1 MFVGKETDM
10 TKFSRDQPFMKRH
23 DAPRDRSS
31 AHRAR
36 KDAMRTRWFV
46 GALVIIS
53 AAALVAC
60 SGSSKGTATSA
71 PLPGLGVELPASQ
84 IPWNE
89 VGPGWILAA
98 WNPTPV
104 LDPGQTPSAG
114 QPTAAPV
121 TLYLLDPAGGRY
133 AITTFPPS
141 KGAGPDDPSHTPQLA
156 DWSGD
161 GRHALFEEFVDA
173 GGKTTVTEVD
183 LATGAKQT
191 FTAPAYTSVA
201 YSRPTAQAIL
211 ESYSDSSSNGYTSTL
226 ERVDLSGTKQLTFPI
241 NQLGAAGKFNDAY
254 LQTPDGTQLVLGAE
268 NGMVVMG
275 HDGVVARQ
283 LPMPGPYSRCRP
295 VRWWTS
301 TVILAACD
309 IPPPQSGPVGG
320 SESQLWQVPLAGGAP
335 TAFTSVNGQDLGYQN
350 AWQLPSG
357 TFLDD
362 VPGCGG
368 DGLLFRLAA
377 DLQTTQVDVPG
388 VAHGKTVV
396 AIGVT
401 ADKLVLMTR
410 GNCGSPH
417 TSLRTYD
424 PAANTSTVLLGAPLN
439 GGDVT
444 RAILYPIP

>member
-1 MFVGKETDM
+1 MGSMRGFVG
-10 TKFSRDQPFMKRH
+10 
-23 DAPRDRSS
+23 
-31 AHRAR
+31 
-36 KDAMRTRWFV
+36 
-46 GALVIIS
+46 GLVIIS

-71 PLPGLGVELPASQ
+71 GPSARAPLPALGVELPASQ
-84 IPWNE
+84 IPWNQ
-89 VGPGWILAA
+89 VGPGWILAT
-98 WNPTPV
+98 WNPTPG
-104 LDPGQTPSAG
+104 LNPGQTPPGG

-133 AITTFPPS
+133 AITTFAPS

-191 FTAPAYTSVA
+191 FTAPSYTSVT
-201 YSRPTAQAIL
+201 YSRPTGQAIL
-211 ESYSDSSSNGYTSTL
+211 LSDFDTSSGNYRTYRSTL
-226 ERVDLSGTKQLTFPI
+226 ERVDLSGTKQLTFPTD
-241 NQLGAAGKFNDAY
+241 QLGAAGKFNNAY
-254 LQTPDGTQLVLGAE
+254 LQTPDGKQLILGTD
-268 NGMVVMG
+268 NGMVVVG
-275 HDGVVARQ
+275 NDGVVARQ
-283 LPMPGPYSRCRP
+283 LPMPGPRSSCRP

-301 TVILAACD
+301 TVILAVCD
-309 IPPPQSGPVGG
+309 TPPPIPPAPVGA

-335 TAFTSVNGQDLGYQN
+335 TALTPVNGQGLGYLN

-357 TFLDD
+357 TFLDN

-368 DGLLFRLAA
+368 DGLLFRLTN
-377 DLQTTQVDVPG
+377 DMQTTQVDVPG
-388 VAHGKTVV
+388 VDHGKTVI

-401 ADKLVLMTR
+401 ADKLVLETR
-410 GNCGSPH
+410 TNCDSPA

-424 PAANTSTVLLGAPLN
+424 PAANTSTVLLGPPLN
-439 GGDVT
+439 GGDVHT
-444 RAILYPIP
+444 VILYPTP

>member
-1 MFVGKETDM
+1 
-10 TKFSRDQPFMKRH
+10 
-23 DAPRDRSS
+23 
-31 AHRAR
+31 
-36 KDAMRTRWFV
+36 MRGIV
-46 GALVIIS
+46 GALVTVC
-53 AAALVAC
+53 AGALVAC

-71 PLPGLGVELPASQ
+71 TPSARVPLPGLGVELPASQ
-84 IPWNE
+84 IPWSQ
-89 VGPGWILAA
+89 VGPGWILAS
-98 WNPTPV
+98 WSPTSG
-104 LDPGQTPSAG
+104 LDSGHSPPAG
-114 QPTAAPV
+114 LPTASPV

-141 KGAGPDDPSHTPQLA
+141 RGAGPDDPSRTPHLA

-161 GRHALFEEFVDA
+161 GRHALFEEFVGA
-173 GGKTTVTEVD
+173 GGKATVTEVD
-183 LATGAKQT
+183 LATGAKQI
-191 FTAPAYTSVA
+191 FTAPAYARVA
-201 YSRPTAQAIL
+201 YSRPTGQAIL
-211 ESYSDSSSNGYTSTL
+211 ESFSDSSSNGGYTHIL

-241 NQLGAAGKFNDAY
+241 DQLGAAGKFNDAY
-254 LQTPDGTQLVLGAE
+254 LQTPDGTQLVLGAD
-268 NGMVVMG
+268 NGMVVVG

-283 LPMPGPYSRCRP
+283 LPMPEPRSSCRP

-309 IPPPQSGPVGG
+309 ILPPPSGPVGG

-335 TAFTSVNGQDLGYQN
+335 TALTSVNGRDLGYQN

-368 DGLLFRLAA
+368 DGLLFRLTA
-377 DLQTTQVDVPG
+377 DMQTTQVDVPG

-396 AIGVT
+396 AVGVT

-410 GNCGSPH
+410 GNCGSPN

-424 PAANTSTVLLGAPLN
+424 PAANTSTVLLGPPLD
-439 GGDVT
+439 GGDVK
-444 RAILYPIP
+444 RAILYPTQ

>member
-10 TKFSRDQPFMKRH
+10 TKISRGQSLRKRRQ
-23 DAPRDRSS
+23 AFRDR
-31 AHRAR
+31 RAR
-36 KDAMRTRWFV
+36 KDSMRPTRGFV
-46 GALVIIS
+46 GALVILS
-53 AAALVAC
+53 AASLVAC
-60 SGSSKGTATSA
+60 SGPSRGTATSA
-71 PLPGLGVELPASQ
+71 PLPGLGLELPASQ
-84 IPWNE
+84 IPWKQ

-98 WNPTPV
+98 WNPTPGR
-104 LDPGQTPSAG
+104 DPGQTAPAG

-173 GGKTTVTEVD
+173 GAKTTVTEVD
-183 LATGAKQT
+183 LASGAKQT

-201 YSRPTAQAIL
+201 YSRPIGQAIL
-211 ESYSDSSSNGYTSTL
+211 LSNTDSSNGYVATL
-226 ERVDLSGTKQLTFPI
+226 KRVDLGGTTQLSFPT
-241 NQLGAAGKFNDAY
+241 NQLGPAGRFNNAY
-254 LQTPDGTQLVLGAE
+254 LQTPDGTQLVLGAD
-268 NGMVVMG
+268 NGMVAMG
-275 HDGVVARQ
+275 NDGVVARQ

-301 TVILAACD
+301 AVILAACD
-309 IPPPQSGPVGG
+309 IPPPPSGPVGG
-320 SESQLWQVPLAGGAP
+320 SESQLWQVPLASGAP
-335 TAFTSVNGQDLGYQN
+335 TALTSVSGQDLGYQN

-368 DGLLFRLAA
+368 DGLLFRLAT
-377 DLQTTQVDVPG
+377 DMQTTQVDVPG

-401 ADKLVLMTR
+401 ADKLVLTTR
-410 GNCGSPH
+410 GNCGSPN
-417 TSLRTYD
+417 TSLRIYD
-424 PAANTSTVLLGAPLN
+424 PADNTSTVLLGAPLN

-444 RAILYPIP
+444 RAIVYPSA